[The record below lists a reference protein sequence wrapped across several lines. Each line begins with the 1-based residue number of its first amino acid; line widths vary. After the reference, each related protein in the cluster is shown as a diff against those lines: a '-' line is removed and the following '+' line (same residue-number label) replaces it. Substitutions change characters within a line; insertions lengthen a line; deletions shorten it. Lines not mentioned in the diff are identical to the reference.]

1 MSIVTDVADAVAEE
15 LNAGSFSQ
23 AFTAARLVLP
33 RFELKDLTELKVSV
47 VPRTLDISG
56 ATRAACQY
64 AAGVDIGIQKK
75 VQDIEAG
82 TDELGL
88 LVDEIT
94 DFLRQRPLAST
105 PWAIG
110 ARTQNDPVYDP
121 GHLDQHRVF
130 TSVLSVTY
138 KMLRGD

>member
-33 RFELKDLTELKVSV
+33 RFELKDLVELKVSV
-47 VPRTLDISG
+47 VPRTLGISG
-56 ATRAACQY
+56 NTRAASKY
-64 AAGVDIGIQKK
+64 AVEIVTGIQKK

-88 LVDEIT
+88 LVDEIG
-94 DFLRQRPLAST
+94 DFIRKRPLASA
-105 PWAIG
+105 PWA
-110 ARTQNDPVYDP
+110 RWTSTQNDPVYDP

-130 TSVLSVTY
+130 TSVLTITY
-138 KMLRGD
+138 TMTRGD